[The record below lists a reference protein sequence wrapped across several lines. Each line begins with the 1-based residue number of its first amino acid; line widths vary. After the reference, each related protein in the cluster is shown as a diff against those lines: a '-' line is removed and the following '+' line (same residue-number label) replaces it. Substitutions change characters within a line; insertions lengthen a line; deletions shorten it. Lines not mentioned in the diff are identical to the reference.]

1 MFSFSA
7 SGLTCAPLI
16 IYPCKRIPEK
26 ISQTVKDPDWGIGRS
41 DNGWMTA
48 ETFYYY
54 VKNVFHRFLVKN
66 NIQFP
71 VLLFLD
77 GHKSHLTYELSLLY
91 NELNIEV
98 IALYPN
104 ANRILQ
110 PCDVAVFRPI
120 KMRWKR
126 AVREFYEQNPGEVL
140 YKMTFAPLLEKVL
153 ANNIKRDILING
165 FRACGLFPFN
175 PDAIDYTKCLGNKNE
190 RPEIKMPPPCMD
202 HRTYVSL
209 TGEDLLKRIKS
220 FDDLLIKEGITEEF
234 LTLYKIWS
242 YFEKPDSLPN
252 DKKDDLD
259 MIDVPG
265 SFNNQV
271 LKLTEAEP
279 ELDTSENQPS
289 SAPQIK
295 INLDAELNSS
305 EDQLSKEPK
314 INITHNIVIKPGK
327 DSILSLPSTSKNMG
341 DYLVVPEKPSRKN
354 KRNIE
359 RVSFAITSREYQ
371 ESFEKK
377 RAIKLELENKKLERK
392 RKREESAAAKALKK
406 TTRKN
411 IMNMFLKKE
420 TDDDDI
426 SEIESEEGIKTDD
439 QIKPDSK
446 MCE

>member
-1 MFSFSA
+1 
-7 SGLTCAPLI
+7 
-16 IYPCKRIPEK
+16 
-26 ISQTVKDPDWGIGRS
+26 
-41 DNGWMTA
+41 
-48 ETFYYY
+48 
-54 VKNVFHRFLVKN
+54 
-66 NIQFP
+66 
-71 VLLFLD
+71 
-77 GHKSHLTYELSLLY
+77 
-91 NELNIEV
+91 
-98 IALYPN
+98 
-104 ANRILQ
+104 
-110 PCDVAVFRPI
+110 
-120 KMRWKR
+120 
-126 AVREFYEQNPGEVL
+126 
-140 YKMTFAPLLEKVL
+140 
-153 ANNIKRDILING
+153 
-165 FRACGLFPFN
+165 
-175 PDAIDYTKCLGNKNE
+175 
-190 RPEIKMPPPCMD
+190 MPPPCMD
-202 HRTYVSL
+202 HRTFVSL
-209 TGEDLLKRIKS
+209 TGEDLIKRFKS

-314 INITHNIVIKPGK
+314 INITQNIVIKPGK

-406 TTRKN
+406 TARDTDKN
-411 IMNMFLKKE
+411 NNSCFVCKVRTIKNNYLTCDSCKKRIHRRCVPKKYNEHVPEEGDEDLFLCHMCFTE
-420 TDDDDI
+420 ESDADDI

-446 MCE
+446 MCEEPKMGSEEDSEDYGTEVGQMSENNMGIPT